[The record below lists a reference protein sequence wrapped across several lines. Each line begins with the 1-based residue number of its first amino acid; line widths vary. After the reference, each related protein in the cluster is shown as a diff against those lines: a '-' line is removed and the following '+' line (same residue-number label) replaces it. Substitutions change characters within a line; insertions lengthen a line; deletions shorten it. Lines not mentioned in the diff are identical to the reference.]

1 MPSAEKTENLSKLAL
16 GAKLD
21 RALGRRMGSQDA
33 VMRVKNTV
41 VRGLEDQKVEDI
53 REPEKAVLA

>member
-1 MPSAEKTENLSKLAL
+1 MPTAEKTENLSKLAL

-33 VMRVKNTV
+33 VMKVKKTAVGGEEN
-41 VRGLEDQKVEDI
+41 EKVEI
-53 REPEKAVLA
+53 REPEKALLA